1 MRAGTKPN
9 QTCKHENTIISNKTQ
24 TILNKHIKHSISTS
38 ISTEAPVEI
47 TYVSSPCTIVTPYKH
62 VLEVGTYKK
71 YHKDLVFCM
80 LKFSVETYSCINMYL
95 YPVREKYT
103 QSDGKNVRGN
113 SQ

>member
-47 TYVSSPCTIVTPYKH
+47 TYVDSTCKLVLLYKS
-62 VLEVGTYKK
+62 VPEVGTYRQ
-71 YHKDLVFCM
+71 YHKDKTFR
-80 LKFSVETYSCINMYL
+80 T
-95 YPVREKYT
+95 
-103 QSDGKNVRGN
+103 
-113 SQ
+113 